1 MGEGDERARA
11 VSRWQRSIYAGAL
24 IVAACG
30 GEGGGTAE
38 DNLPVQQAGSPAGG
52 IAGAPAAGSGGSTP
66 SPMAGRSGGAGTT
79 MARGGSGAAGSSAAG
94 TTGSAGAGSG
104 GAGLGAAGA
113 AGMATAGTT
122 GMGGSGAPAGPDDGD
137 PNMPI
142 VAIPG
147 VPCSSGGGGGFGL
160 GSPNHQIMG
169 MDMIVTYPCEKH
181 AGAPV
186 TFFLNLHGTS
196 SGATHFYQHGYFAAH
211 NFTKSHNLVIVTPS
225 SGGTQWERD
234 DGGVD
239 KPFLEAII
247 KWVYEAFH
255 GPGKFDIR
263 GMWVGGHSWGA
274 MFTTNFV
281 CRPEYADKIKG
292 AVIMSGIGTNPTCAS
307 KIAVISTAAE
317 DDIGPVVNQGSVP
330 MTHGCDAM
338 MMDKIGNNDRTY
350 WPNCDPGFVHSNYLM
365 LGKTHAS
372 SIDRAVV
379 EDIVNQIK
387 ASRM

>member
-1 MGEGDERARA
+1 MR
-11 VSRWQRSIYAGAL
+11 AGAS
-24 IVAACG
+24 G
-30 GEGGGTAE
+30 SGTA
-38 DNLPVQQAGSPAGG
+38 GM
-52 IAGAPAAGSGGSTP
+52 GASG
-66 SPMAGRSGGAGTT
+66 M
-79 MARGGSGAAGSSAAG
+79 GAAGMAASGTGGMAAAG
-94 TTGSAGAGSG
+94 TTGAAGS
-104 GAGLGAAGA
+104 APP
-113 AGMATAGTT
+113 
-122 GMGGSGAPAGPDDGD
+122 SGPEDGD

-142 VAIPG
+142 VAIPDI
-147 VPCSSGGGGGFGL
+147 PCSNGSGGGFGL

-196 SGATHFYQHGYFAAH
+196 SGTTHFYQHGYFSAH

-247 KWVYEAFH
+247 KWVYEAFN

-274 MFTTNFV
+274 MFTTTFV

-292 AVIMSGIGTNPTCAS
+292 AVIMSGIGSNPTCAS

-330 MTHGCDAM
+330 MGHGCDAM
-338 MMDKIGNNDRTY
+338 MMDKVGNNNRTI

-372 SIDRAVV
+372 SIDREVV